1 MDDLTKEFL
10 QESSENLDR
19 LDQDFVKLESDP
31 GNPELVKS
39 IFRTIHTIKGTCGFL
54 GFTQLESVAH
64 AAENLLSWLPDGEIA
79 LTPEITTA
87 LLQMVDAIRQ
97 MLQSIDVSGSE
108 GERNDEELVQ
118 TLTRLQH
125 GAAKPAAESHEAA
138 GVPAA
143 APEEQ
148 PPVPSEGK
156 VTQAGVERRRGLDEG
171 SCGSGRC
178 GGPYDVGRVHAVH
191 VDLHLQSERGPFRDF
206 SVAGGDILPA
216 GGGGLWLDAWKTRG
230 RNRRAGDS
238 RGCAVGVVRGSA
250 ERYVWARGAA
260 AGQALRQLSELV
272 GISRTR

>member
-64 AAENLLSWLPDGEIA
+64 VGENLLSRLRDGEIA

-97 MLQSIDVSGSE
+97 MLQSIDVTGSE

-118 TLTRLQH
+118 SLTRLQH
-125 GAAKPAAESHEAA
+125 SAANPAEQSHESASAPAAP
-138 GVPAA
+138 V
-143 APEEQ
+143 EEQ
-148 PPVPSEGK
+148 PPLPAEGEATQGDAPDSKLETQPVGSNEVPRDVADVAGKPSDNNAQKVSESAQAQ
-156 VTQAGVERRRGLDEG
+156 QAG
-171 SCGSGRC
+171 
-178 GGPYDVGRVHAVH
+178 
-191 VDLHLQSERGPFRDF
+191 
-206 SVAGGDILPA
+206 
-216 GGGGLWLDAWKTRG
+216 
-230 RNRRAGDS
+230 
-238 RGCAVGVVRGSA
+238 RGSA
-250 ERYVWARGAA
+250 ADGAIRVDVA
-260 AGQALRQLSELV
+260 CW
-272 GISRTR
+272 TN

>member
-19 LDQDFVKLESDP
+19 LDLDFVKLESDP

-64 AAENLLSWLPDGEIA
+64 VGENLLSRLRDGEIA

-118 TLTRLQH
+118 TLTRLQQ
-125 GAAKPAAESHEAA
+125 GAAKPAPESQKAA
-138 GVPAA
+138 SVPAA
-143 APEEQ
+143 ALEEQ
-148 PPVPSEGK
+148 PLPPPESEATQGEATESKLETPPVGLNEVSRDAAEVVGKPSESAAQR
-156 VTQAGVERRRGLDEG
+156 VSESAQAQQAGRASAADGAIRV
-171 SCGSGRC
+171 
-178 GGPYDVGRVHAVH
+178 DVGLLDKLMNLGREV
-191 VDLHLQSERGPFRDF
+191 LPLGKPFV
-206 SVAGGDILPA
+206 S
-216 GGGGLWLDAWKTRG
+216 
-230 RNRRAGDS
+230 
-238 RGCAVGVVRGSA
+238 
-250 ERYVWARGAA
+250 
-260 AGQALRQLSELV
+260 
-272 GISRTR
+272 